1 MSVTTV
7 ETPPY
12 ADDLRRAR
20 EALEQADRCQ
30 SPDERFLASYLAAMR
45 VAVTVLAV
53 RARPRPRQGPADLWQ
68 VLARA
73 APEYVEW
80 AAFFATLRPRREAIR
95 AGATAVAGEREA
107 DDLRRDAQAFHD
119 QVERQ
124 LGRAWQRALA
134 RRGRH
139 D

>member
-1 MSVTTV
+1 MFMTTV

-53 RARPRPRQGPADLWQ
+53 RARPRQGPVDLWQ

-80 AAFFATLRPRREAIR
+80 AFFAALRPRREAIR